1 MIKEVRNEEEEAKKI
16 NTKNYLKTKSKMKIY
31 FLLIVLTSQ
40 LVSGAVINNPTVAYG
55 KIVSIQIDDKVTIH
69 HYETSFPIL
78 VNSYIIELPT
88 KLVIFDA
95 QYILPAANEFLL
107 HARSLNKPIDR
118 VIISHSHPDHYFG
131 LEVFT
136 NVAPIYA
143 LDETIREIAMTAYY
157 YIGKNRQTLRDLVP
171 MYATFPTRVQR
182 ESTEIIDDVTFNF
195 MRIQR
200 TEASNTLVM
209 ILPAQRSIFIGD
221 LVFNEVHYYL
231 AERNFDSWM
240 NTLKDFQ
247 RDFLFFNLF
256 QGHGTPTTTLRLHDN
271 IEYLD
276 FAKQTYLSSPNFKA
290 FKIAMTEKYPTYKL
304 DSILDLA
311 ENYLYPKQR
320 IFLKG

>member
-1 MIKEVRNEEEEAKKI
+1 MQ
-16 NTKNYLKTKSKMKIY
+16 KTFLFTLIFFTIY
-31 FLLIVLTSQ
+31 ATN
-40 LVSGAVINNPTVAYG
+40 GAVINNPMIAYG
-55 KIVSIQIDDKVTIH
+55 KIVSIQIDEKVTIH

-78 VNSYIIELPT
+78 INSYIIELPT

-95 QYILPAANEFLL
+95 QYILPAANELL
-107 HARSLNKPIDR
+107 VHARSLNKPIDR
-118 VIISHSHPDHYFG
+118 IVISHSHPDHYFG

-157 YIGKNRQTLRDLVP
+157 YIGKNRQTLKELAP
-171 MYATFPTRVQR
+171 IYATFPTRVQR
-182 ESTEIIDDVTFNF
+182 EVTEIIDGVTFNF

-209 ILPAQRSIFIGD
+209 ILPAQRSMFVGD
-221 LVFNEVHYYL
+221 LVFNDVHYYL
-231 AERNFDSWM
+231 AERNFDSWI

-247 RDFLFFNLF
+247 RDFLFYNIF
-256 QGHGTPTTTLRLHDN
+256 QGHGTPTTTLKLQDS
-271 IEYLD
+271 IDYLD
-276 FAKQTYLSSPNFKA
+276 FAKQAYLLSQSFNVFKA
-290 FKIAMTEKYPTYKL
+290 MMVQKFATYKL

>member
-1 MIKEVRNEEEEAKKI
+1 MQNILLF
-16 NTKNYLKTKSKMKIY
+16 TLM
-31 FLLIVLTSQ
+31 FLTIHATT
-40 LVSGAVINNPTVAYG
+40 GAVINNPMIAYG
-55 KIVSIQIDDKVTIH
+55 KVVSIQIDDKVTIH

-78 VNSYIIELPT
+78 INSYIIELPT

-95 QYILPAANEFLL
+95 QFILPAANELLL

-118 VIISHSHPDHYFG
+118 IVISHSHPDHYFG

-157 YIGKNRQTLRDLVP
+157 YIGKNKQTLKELVP
-171 MYATFPTRVQR
+171 IYATFPTRVQR
-182 ESTEIIDDVTFNF
+182 EVTEIIDGVTFNF

-209 ILPAQRSIFIGD
+209 ILPAQRSMFVGD

-247 RDFLFFNLF
+247 RDFLFFNIF
-256 QGHGTPTTTLRLHDN
+256 QGHGTPTTTLKLQDS
-271 IEYLD
+271 IDYLE
-276 FAKQTYLSSPNFKA
+276 FAKQAYLLSPNFKA
-290 FKIAMTEKYPTYKL
+290 FKTTIVQKYPTYKL
-304 DSILDLA
+304 DSILDLG
-311 ENYLYPKQR
+311 ENYLFPKQR
-320 IFLKG
+320 IFVKG

>member
-1 MIKEVRNEEEEAKKI
+1 MQYII
-16 NTKNYLKTKSKMKIY
+16 LFTLM
-31 FLLIVLTSQ
+31 FLTIH
-40 LVSGAVINNPTVAYG
+40 VSNGAVINNPMIAYG
-55 KIVSIQIDDKVTIH
+55 KVVSIQIDDKVTIH

-78 VNSYIIELPT
+78 INSYIIELPT

-95 QYILPAANEFLL
+95 QFILPAANELL
-107 HARSLNKPIDR
+107 VHARSLNKPIDR
-118 VIISHSHPDHYFG
+118 IVISHSHPDHYFG

-157 YIGKNRQTLRDLVP
+157 YIGKNKQTLKELVP
-171 MYATFPTRVQR
+171 IYATFPTRVQR
-182 ESTEIIDDVTFNF
+182 EVTEIIDGVTFNF

-209 ILPAQRSIFIGD
+209 ILPAQRSMFVGD

-231 AERNFDSWM
+231 AERNFDSWI

-247 RDFLFFNLF
+247 RDFLFFNIF
-256 QGHGTPTTTLRLHDN
+256 QGHGTPTTTLKLQDS
-271 IEYLD
+271 IDYLD
-276 FAKQTYLSSPNFKA
+276 FAKQAYLLSPNFKA
-290 FKIAMTEKYPTYKL
+290 FKTTIVQKYPTYKL

-320 IFLKG
+320 IFVKG

>member
-1 MIKEVRNEEEEAKKI
+1 M
-16 NTKNYLKTKSKMKIY
+16 
-31 FLLIVLTSQ
+31 FLTIH
-40 LVSGAVINNPTVAYG
+40 VSNGAVINNPMIAYG
-55 KIVSIQIDDKVTIH
+55 KVVSIQIDDKVTIH

-78 VNSYIIELPT
+78 INSYIIELPT

-95 QYILPAANEFLL
+95 QFILPAANELL
-107 HARSLNKPIDR
+107 VHARSLNKPIDR
-118 VIISHSHPDHYFG
+118 IVISHSHPDHYFG

-157 YIGKNRQTLRDLVP
+157 YIGKNKQTLKELVP
-171 MYATFPTRVQR
+171 IYATFPTRVQR
-182 ESTEIIDDVTFNF
+182 EVTEIIDGVTFNF

-209 ILPAQRSIFIGD
+209 ILPAQRSMFVGD

-231 AERNFDSWM
+231 AERNFDSWI

-247 RDFLFFNLF
+247 RDFLFFNIF
-256 QGHGTPTTTLRLHDN
+256 QGHGTPTTTLKLQDS
-271 IEYLD
+271 IDYLD
-276 FAKQTYLSSPNFKA
+276 FAKQAYLLSPNFKA
-290 FKIAMTEKYPTYKL
+290 FKTTIVQKYPTYKL

-320 IFLKG
+320 IFVKG